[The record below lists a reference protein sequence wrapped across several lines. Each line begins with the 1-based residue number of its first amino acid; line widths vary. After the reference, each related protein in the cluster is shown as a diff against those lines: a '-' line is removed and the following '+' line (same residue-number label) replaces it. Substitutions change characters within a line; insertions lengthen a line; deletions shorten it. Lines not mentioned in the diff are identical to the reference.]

1 MHEIILLLGL
11 SELEM
16 YWLLWLLDID
26 LLLKPMTLLENEL
39 LELQSLLKTEK
50 MEFNVLLLPDS
61 ELLVII
67 LLELIELL
75 HDNIIIRDLLW
86 VTGLEMF

>member
-67 LLELIELL
+67 LL
-75 HDNIIIRDLLW
+75 
-86 VTGLEMF
+86 